1 MFSRLRGFLYRHRR
15 KFITSGILVGGIIL
29 ATRYTQRKLREWQE
43 NETRVFIERTKRQQ
57 HFESTERT
65 CNQTILSLAVGLRDT
80 VTGILNTEEIVDKLR
95 HGTSEKI
102 ALWYELKILAIARS
116 AALIYSSTMLVATL
130 RIQLNLISGHMFR
143 DSKNI
148 DEQAKIDGALQERF
162 LSICEYFMSEG
173 AAKLSIFIKEKVEE
187 TVTSISLA
195 QKLTLRD
202 MEQIYWGIMS
212 SVSADAERDPV
223 KNLST
228 YVLPPNCEVT
238 DDQTLSKIITETLDL
253 LESEEVQSLV
263 RSSVRT
269 GFVMMVD
276 HISEYF
282 FDSSFPGQSETTETI
297 VAVPG
302 PSTQSNFSP
311 RSNETEKSGSMQ
323 QTNGFPNLNKMSIPM
338 AKLIP
343 IINGQVPAVP
353 RNGDSPSVW
362 VKQLILN
369 DKLKT
374 LGANVYE
381 AFSF

>member
-15 KFITSGILVGGIIL
+15 KFIFTGILVTSAVV

-43 NETRVFIERTKRQQ
+43 NETRSFIERTKRQQ

-65 CNQTILSLAVGLRDT
+65 CNQTILSLSNGLRET
-80 VTGILNTEEIVDKLR
+80 VTGILDTEAIVEKLR
-95 HGTSEKI
+95 LGSGNKI
-102 ALWYELKILAIARS
+102 ALWNELKVLAIARS
-116 AALIYSSTMLVATL
+116 AALIYSSAMLVATL
-130 RIQLNLISGHMFR
+130 RIQLNLIGGYMFR
-143 DSKNI
+143 DSKNQN
-148 DEQAKIDGALQERF
+148 EPVKVDGVTQERY

-173 AAKLSIFIKEKVEE
+173 AAKLSAFIREKVEE
-187 TVTSISLA
+187 TTATISLG

-202 MEQIYWGIMS
+202 VEQIYWGITS
-212 SVSADAERDPV
+212 SVLADAQRDPI

-228 YVLPPNCEVT
+228 YVLPKNCELT
-238 DDQTLSKIITETLDL
+238 EDQYLSKIISETLDL
-253 LESEEVQSLV
+253 LESDEVQSLV
-263 RSSVRT
+263 RASVRT

-282 FDSSFPGQSETTETI
+282 FDSSFPGNGDASAI
-297 VAVPG
+297 VPG
-302 PSTQSNFSP
+302 PSTSQEDKP
-311 RSNETEKSGSMQ
+311 TEFC
-323 QTNGFPNLNKMSIPM
+323 QTNGFLNLNKMAMPM

-353 RNGDSPSVW
+353 RNNDSPSLW

>member
-15 KFITSGILVGGIIL
+15 KFVVSGILVGGIIV

-43 NETRVFIERTKRQQ
+43 SETRMFIERTKRQQ

-80 VTGILNTEEIVDKLR
+80 VTSTLNTETIVNKLR
-95 HGTSEKI
+95 HGSNDKI
-102 ALWYELKILAIARS
+102 ALWNELKVLALARS

-130 RIQLNLISGHMFR
+130 RIQLNLMGGYMFR
-143 DSKNI
+143 DSKNQN
-148 DEQAKIDGALQERF
+148 EQAKIDGAMQERY

-173 AAKLSIFIKEKVEE
+173 AVKLSLFVKEKVKE
-187 TVTSISLA
+187 TTASISLA
-195 QKLTLRD
+195 QQLTLRD
-202 MEQIYWGIMS
+202 VEQIYWGITS
-212 SVSADAERDPV
+212 SISADTERDPI
-223 KNLST
+223 KNLSA
-228 YVLPPNCEVT
+228 YILPQNCEST
-238 DDQTLSKIITETLDL
+238 GDKILSKIISETLDL

-282 FDSSFPGQSETTETI
+282 FDSSFSGQAMPGSNPL
-297 VAVPG
+297 VAIPG
-302 PSTQSNFSP
+302 PSTQSDS
-311 RSNETEKSGSMQ
+311 TEKPMDVCK
-323 QTNGFPNLNKMSIPM
+323 TNGFLNLDKMSMPM

-343 IINGQVPAVP
+343 IVNGQVPAIP
-353 RNGDSPSVW
+353 RAGDSPSLW